1 MRYSL
6 TTILLLLSILI
17 TPALHAQSI
26 VGDWGG
32 KLSFGGQELRIVLHI
47 AATDST
53 YTVSLDSPDQGS
65 FLVPA
70 DSAAY
75 TAPSLNVRWNQLN
88 ATYQASLTGDTLRGT
103 FIQGL
108 LPLRLDLT
116 RGDYALRRPQTPQP
130 PFPYRSE
137 EVRFTNTRDSV
148 TLAGTLTLPDG
159 PGPFPAVALVTGSGA
174 QNRDEEIYGHK
185 LFAVI
190 ADHLTRHGIA
200 VLRYDDRGVGQSSG
214 NFSAGTSED
223 FTRDA
228 LAAVDFLTTRTEIA
242 RNRIG
247 LIGHSEGGMI
257 VFMAA
262 AQNPAIRFVVS
273 LAGAAAHGDSLL
285 LQQNGDIL
293 RAQGA
298 PDSSANAYVD
308 ALREIFQLQRGY
320 PVEYLRS
327 QQDSLM
333 RVLLAGNRKQ
343 LLPKPVQQNLQIILT
358 TPLSTWMRFY
368 TQFDPKPYI
377 QATRC
382 PVLALNGTL
391 DRQVDAETNLGLI
404 QEYTAQG
411 GNRQVT
417 VKTCEGLNHLFQHA
431 TTGAPNEYPYI
442 EETFSPAALELITQ
456 WILQQPPLT
465 EP

>member
-1 MRYSL
+1 MWL
-6 TTILLLLSILI
+6 EE
-17 TPALHAQSI
+17 
-26 VGDWGG
+26 
-32 KLSFGGQELRIVLHI
+32 KL
-47 AATDST
+47 
-53 YTVSLDSPDQGS
+53 Y
-65 FLVPA
+65 
-70 DSAAY
+70 
-75 TAPSLNVRWNQLN
+75 
-88 ATYQASLTGDTLRGT
+88 
-103 FIQGL
+103 
-108 LPLRLDLT
+108 
-116 RGDYALRRPQTPQP
+116 
-130 PFPYRSE
+130 
-137 EVRFTNTRDSV
+137 
-148 TLAGTLTLPDG
+148 
-159 PGPFPAVALVTGSGA
+159 
-174 QNRDEEIYGHK
+174 
-185 LFAVI
+185 
-190 ADHLTRHGIA
+190 
-200 VLRYDDRGVGQSSG
+200 
-214 NFSAGTSED
+214 
-223 FTRDA
+223 
-228 LAAVDFLTTRTEIA
+228 
-242 RNRIG
+242 
-247 LIGHSEGGMI
+247 
-257 VFMAA
+257 AA
-262 AQNPAIRFVVS
+262 AQNPAIRFAVS
-273 LAGAAAHGDSLL
+273 LAGVAARGDSLL

-298 PDSSANAYVD
+298 PDSAANAYVD

-333 RVLLAGNRKQ
+333 RVLLAGNRTQ

-417 VKTCEGLNHLFQHA
+417 VKACEGLNHLFQHA

-442 EETFSPAALELITQ
+442 AETFSPAALELITQ
-456 WILQQPPLT
+456 WILQQPSLT